1 MSRFTHFLKDI
12 DDHLFAYPKLIL
24 SVLLAITVF
33 FAAQIPAVQMYSDFS
48 DLLPQE
54 HPYIQLHNEIRDNF
68 GGANVVVVGIEVE
81 EGTIFDNRTLA
92 LIHRLTQDVDNLP
105 GINHNLV
112 TSLTHRTTRKVWL
125 SEEGSVLSE
134 PYYDPT
140 KKPTLTERELE
151 ELKTAVLANPRV
163 YGLMVSPDLK
173 SALIKG
179 QLNEGALDYQK
190 TFEQIQEFRDREQME
205 GVKIH
210 VTGQPMLVGWVYT
223 YIPQIVQIFLFTILF
238 MFVLLVVYFRRL
250 YGVLIPMMGIAVS
263 AIWGVGILSLLGFNL
278 DPLTLVIPF
287 LISARAMSHGIQ
299 LVERYYGELSL
310 EGDSHKAAR
319 NTFDSL
325 FRPGS
330 LGVVSDAVG
339 LLLISLGSIPINT
352 KLSYYASLWAICVI
366 INVLLLVP
374 LLLSVLPQPKKIEIK
389 HGGIQKML
397 SRVGFLVSARSGA
410 IGILAIVAVCFVV
423 GGYGSSFVQIGE
435 SEPGSPLLYP
445 DHDYNLSSKAINTSF
460 PGSEELYI
468 VARTEEK
475 GGLKKPE
482 VIKSLEDLQA
492 HMLNDPE
499 MGGAKGLPD
508 LVKQMNRLLH
518 NNDPRYN
525 QVPHD
530 EYYVGGLMFAYMA
543 SSPIPGALKE
553 FVNPEETDANMIFY
567 YKDHQGG
574 TIRRAIHMV
583 KDWIAEKG
591 DAVDGLSFHLAGGI
605 VGVTAAINEAVFET
619 NRLVIPMVLGLIFL
633 FVMFFYGSLHAGWLM
648 FLSMS
653 FATILSYGYMGA
665 MKIGI
670 NVNTVPIIAVGIG
683 VGIDYSIYIMDR
695 IREEMLRCRT
705 LEEAVIRAIS
715 TTGLAVCVTA
725 GALILGVVM
734 WVFLSDL
741 RFQADAALLLVMML
755 VFNMV
760 AALFV
765 VPSWITL
772 FKPRFITDIQ
782 MVDGVIAEKSAMEAA
797 E

>member
-12 DDHLFAYPKLIL
+12 DDHIFAYPKLIL
-24 SVLLAITVF
+24 GLLLAITVF
-33 FAAQIPAVQMYSDFS
+33 FAVQIPAVKMYSDFA

-54 HPYIQLHNEIRDNF
+54 HPYIQLHNDIRDNF

-81 EGTIFDNRTLA
+81 EGTIFTNETLA
-92 LIHRLTQDVDNLP
+92 LIHRLTQAVDNLP

-112 TSLTHRTTRKVWL
+112 SSLTHRTTRKVWL

-140 KKPTLTERELE
+140 KKPVLNAVELE

-179 QLNEGALDYQK
+179 QLNEGALDYEK
-190 TFEQIQEFRDREQME
+190 TFEQIQQFRDREQMD

-210 VTGQPMLVGWVYT
+210 VTGQPVLVGWVYT

-250 YGVLIPMMGIAVS
+250 YGVLIPMIGIAIS
-263 AIWGVGILSLLGFNL
+263 SIWGIGILSLLGYNL

-299 LVERYYGELSL
+299 LVERYYGELAL
-310 EGDSHKAAR
+310 EGNSRTAAR
-319 NTFDSL
+319 KTFDSL

-366 INVLLLVP
+366 LNVLLMVP
-374 LLLSVLPQPKKIEIK
+374 LLLSVLPQPRNINIK
-389 HGGIQKML
+389 HGWIQKLL
-397 SRVGFLVSARSGA
+397 SRIGFVVSARAGA
-410 IGILAIVAVCFVV
+410 VGILGVAVLCFLI

-468 VARTEEK
+468 VARTQEK
-475 GGLKKPE
+475 GGLKNPD
-482 VIKSLEDLQA
+482 VIRALEDFQA

-499 MGGAKGLPD
+499 LGGAKGLPD

-518 NNDPRYN
+518 NNDPRYS
-525 QVPHD
+525 QVPHED
-530 EYYVGGLMFAYMA
+530 YYVGGLMFAYMA

-553 FVNPEETDANMIFY
+553 FVNPEETDANMVFF

-591 DAVDGLSFHLAGGI
+591 DAVEGLSFHLAGGI
-605 VGVTAAINEAVFET
+605 IGVTAAINEAVFET
-619 NRLVIPMVLGLIFL
+619 NRIVIPLVLGLIFL
-633 FVMFFYGSLHAGWLM
+633 FVTFFYGSLHAGWLM
-648 FLSMS
+648 FLAMS

-695 IREEMLRCRT
+695 IREEMLRCRS
-705 LEEAVIRAIS
+705 LQEAVIRAIS

-741 RFQADAALLLVMML
+741 RFQSDAALLLVMML
-755 VFNMV
+755 IFNMV

-772 FKPRFITDIQ
+772 FKPKFITDIEL
-782 MVDGVIAEKSAMEAA
+782 VDGVIAERAA
-797 E
+797 VETAE

>member
-12 DDHLFAYPKLIL
+12 DDHIFAYPKLIL
-24 SVLLAITVF
+24 SALLAITVF

-81 EGTIFDNRTLA
+81 EGTIFNNKTLA
-92 LIHRLTQDVDNLP
+92 LIHRLTQDVDSLP

-140 KKPTLTERELE
+140 KKPVLSDEEMAELQ
-151 ELKTAVLANPRV
+151 TAVLANPRV

-190 TFEQIQEFRDREQME
+190 TFEKIQEFRSREQLE
-205 GVKIH
+205 GINVH

-250 YGVLIPMMGIAVS
+250 YGVLIPMMGIVVS

-310 EGDSHKAAR
+310 EGNSRKAAR

-366 INVLLLVP
+366 VNVLLLVP
-374 LLLSVLPQPKKIEIK
+374 LLLSVLPQPKKTEIK
-389 HGGIQKML
+389 HGSIQKLL
-397 SRVGFLVSARSGA
+397 SRVGFLVSARAGA
-410 IGILAIVAVCFVV
+410 TAILTIVAVCFVV
-423 GGYGSSFVQIGE
+423 GGYGSTFVQIGE

-482 VIKSLEDLQA
+482 VIKALEDLQA
-492 HMLNDPE
+492 HMLTDPE

-583 KDWIAEKG
+583 KEWIAEKG

-633 FVMFFYGSLHAGWLM
+633 FVMFFYSSLHAGWLM

>member
-140 KKPTLTERELE
+140 KKPTLTELELE